1 MSDTAP
7 FTGEPLAL
15 DLVNT
20 RPSSGDLLT
29 TAEQLRSWLALQ
41 ADRLP
46 EGDGAEVTLT
56 DLEAVREVRDATA
69 TVLARVRSGT
79 RPPESALA
87 TLNRAQRTAPG
98 TLRLAWDGTA
108 VTAVPQRTGGT
119 PGQWIAARLAE
130 SAAALVAGPDLQR
143 VRVCEAPD
151 CVLLFLA
158 ANPRRRWCSATRC
171 GNRTRVARHYH
182 RHKDHQDGDRTPAPS
197 TESDA
202 RP

>member
-1 MSDTAP
+1 MSDAVP

-29 TAEQLRSWLALQ
+29 TAEQLRAWLALQ

-46 EGDGAEVTLT
+46 EGRGADVTAA
-56 DLEAVREVRDATA
+56 DLAAVREVRDATA
-69 TVLARVRSGT
+69 TVLARVRGGA
-79 RPPESALA
+79 RPPESALDA
-87 TLNRAQRTAPG
+87 LNRAQRAAPG

-108 VTAVPQRTGGT
+108 VTALPQRTGGT
-119 PGQWIAARLAE
+119 PGQRIAARLAE
-130 SAAALVAGPDLQR
+130 SAAALVTGPDLHR

-158 ANPRRRWCSATRC
+158 ANPRRRWCSAARC
-171 GNRTRVARHYH
+171 GNRTRVARHYRRH
-182 RHKDHQDGDRTPAPS
+182 RDEDRSAS
-197 TESDA
+197 TGYDT
-202 RP
+202 RT